1 MIGRFAFPVVFAV
14 TACVAIF
21 VGLAGLEGGKVRD
34 DLDYVDGNPHVAC
47 AIDPVTAFLSP
58 FQPLKRLGLWRPTTT
73 LSLALDYGVAERM
86 GGPDAVVPFHAT
98 NVLLAAMAAVLTVAL
113 ARAFGAPSAFALVAG
128 LLVAVHPVRTEAVH
142 WISGRAENLMTV
154 GALATLLLAT
164 RRPTLVRDAAL
175 FVVAFLACASKE
187 QAFVLPVLAVWIPHD
202 GMKERLRTIVVVGAG
217 AAAAFTLRWTVM
229 GAPGVDAGL
238 SVLQGTTFVDRL
250 PYAAAFLGEYARLLV
265 WPSPLLAE
273 YDEPRTA
280 PGILAVCVGILAAAA
295 LVTLAVRGIR
305 GGAPGR
311 LAAFGA
317 ALVVLPLL
325 PILNLAVPT
334 GEHFAER
341 FLALPACGCA
351 LLAVGLAARAPA
363 SYRVHLAGLALVAIV
378 AGAWTF
384 RGRAADWAS
393 PKAVIDAVRRT
404 APNGASAPFLE
415 SAEALGPSDPDT
427 PRDEVR
433 GRSLLLDTLARDP
446 AHVGALT
453 ALGLLDARDAE
464 ARGDAARLAAARARL
479 EAAHRIAPRAEQ
491 IRGAIGLVAKAQGD
505 LATAEMRLLEEHR
518 SMPAHLSWALPL
530 AELRR
535 SRGDALG
542 AADVERTTI
551 AAMHAQWTLAH
562 GFVPVAEAYVWAL
575 AEPLGRPADAVAV
588 WETAAKAA
596 TPRNRARLDALRTS
610 LIARGAWPKS

>member
-1 MIGRFAFPVVFAV
+1 MNGRLAFPVVFAL

-47 AIDPVTAFLSP
+47 AVDPVTAFLSP

-73 LSLALDYGVAERM
+73 LSLALDHGIAERM
-86 GGPDAVVPFHAT
+86 GDPDAVLPFHAT
-98 NVLLAAMAAVLTVAL
+98 NILLAAVAAMLTVAL
-113 ARAFGAPSAFALVAG
+113 ARVFGASPAYAFVAG

-154 GALATLLLAT
+154 GALAALLLAT
-164 RRPTLVRDAAL
+164 RRPTLLRDAL
-175 FVVAFLACASKE
+175 LVGVAFLACASKE
-187 QAFVLPVLAVWIPHD
+187 QAFVLPLLAVWIPHD
-202 GMKERLRTIVVVGAG
+202 TTKDRLRTVVVIGAG
-217 AAAAFTLRWTVM
+217 AAAAFALRWAVM

-250 PYAAAFLGEYARLLV
+250 PYAAAFLGDYARLLV

-273 YDEPRTA
+273 YDEPRAA
-280 PGILAVCVGILAAAA
+280 PGVLPVGVGILAAAA
-295 LVTLAVRGIR
+295 LASVAFRGLR
-305 GGAPGR
+305 GASPGR

-317 ALVVLPLL
+317 ALVLLPLL
-325 PILNLAVPT
+325 PILNLVVPT

-351 LLAVGLAARAPA
+351 LLAVGLAARVPT

-378 AGAWTF
+378 AGTWAF
-384 RGRAADWAS
+384 RDRAADWAS
-393 PKAVIDAVRRT
+393 PAALIDAVRRT

-427 PRDEVR
+427 PRDDVR
-433 GRSLLLDTLARDP
+433 GRSLLLETLARDP
-446 AHVGALT
+446 VHVGALT
-453 ALGLLDARDAE
+453 ALGLLDAKDAE

-505 LATAEMRLLEEHR
+505 LATAELRLLEEHR
-518 SMPAHLSWALPL
+518 AMPAHLAWALPL
-530 AELRR
+530 AEIRR
-535 SRGDALG
+535 ARGDALG
-542 AADVERTTI
+542 AAEVERTTI
-551 AAMHAQWTLAH
+551 AAMHAQWMIAP

-575 AEPLGRPADAVAV
+575 AEPLARPADAAAV
-588 WETAAKAA
+588 WQSSVKAA
-596 TPRNRARLDALRTS
+596 TPRDRARLDALRTG